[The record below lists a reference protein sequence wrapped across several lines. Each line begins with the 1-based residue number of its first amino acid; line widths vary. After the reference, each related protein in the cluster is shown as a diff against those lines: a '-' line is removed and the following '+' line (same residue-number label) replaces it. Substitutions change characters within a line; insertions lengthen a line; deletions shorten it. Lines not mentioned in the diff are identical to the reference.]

1 MLGRPGGLRSD
12 QLDTE
17 RVREPARDLALQD
30 KQIVR
35 VAVEPIRP
43 SLRRPLST
51 SLVRQVAAVNNAGQL
66 PLGLLMCANMGTIVN
81 DEIR

>member
-43 SLRRPLST
+43 SPCAWLRAFCGAIFE
-51 SLVRQVAAVNNAGQL
+51 QAAEPEDFPSGAAAPTGAKRV
-66 PLGLLMCANMGTIVN
+66 
-81 DEIR
+81 

>member
-1 MLGRPGGLRSD
+1 M
-12 QLDTE
+12 QLTGVVHSGD
-17 RVREPARDLALQD
+17 
-30 KQIVR
+30 
-35 VAVEPIRP
+35 
-43 SLRRPLST
+43 LRRPLST